1 MKNKKTIIIVGI
13 ILVILAVFI
22 VLINS
27 KKVNEV
33 VLKTKGGVLYLWE
46 YMIENDGI
54 IELEEKESEEKTRNV
69 IGGEKE
75 QHFVFKG
82 LKEGTT
88 TITFDHRNIV
98 ENNVTNTKK
107 YKVTVNKK
115 LEVNI
120 KEIK

>member
-1 MKNKKTIIIVGI
+1 MKNKKTIIIVII

-33 VLKTKGGVLYLWE
+33 VLKTKGGVSYLWE

>member
-33 VLKTKGGVLYLWE
+33 VLKTKGGVSYLWE

>member
-1 MKNKKTIIIVGI
+1 MKNKKVIIIVGVILI
-13 ILVILAVFI
+13 ILVSII
-22 VLINS
+22 ILINS

-33 VLKTKGGVLYLWE
+33 VLKTKGGVSYLWE
-46 YMIENDGI
+46 YNIENNNI
-54 IELEEKESEEKTRNV
+54 IELEEKESEEKTKNV
-69 IGGEKE
+69 VGGEKE
-75 QHFVFKG
+75 QHFIFKG

-107 YKVTVNKK
+107 YKVTVDKK
-115 LEVNI
+115 LEVNL